1 LTLACSCLFMLTEN
15 SVLSVLSA
23 FLAILVE
30 YTLRTCI

>member
-1 LTLACSCLFMLTEN
+1 MLTEN